1 MNVILLP
8 SNLGL
13 TPEIQ
18 DIVVWKNIIHFIVF
32 LSLQQ
37 FPVLLV

>member
-1 MNVILLP
+1 MLL
-8 SNLGL
+8 SDLGFN
-13 TPEIQ
+13 PEIQ